1 MINYD
6 VVIVG
11 GGVAGLSAAIEAKK
25 QGIDKILLLE
35 HEKFLGGVLNQCIHN
50 GFGKF
55 ILKEEVTG
63 PEYANIFIEEIK
75 KNGIEY
81 KIDTTVIEICKD
93 KKITY
98 VNPKEGVVEVVA
110 KAIIIATGCRE
121 KTRGA
126 ANISGSSFAGVF
138 TAGMVQKIIN
148 LEGVLPGKNVVI
160 LGSGDLGL
168 IVAKT
173 LTLEGAKVKAVIEM
187 LPYCSGLEENYIE
200 CLKAFGIP
208 LKLQHTIVD
217 IKGKERVNGVTIARV
232 DEGGKPIKSS
242 EEFMTCD
249 TVVLSVGLIPEVE
262 LFRSAGIHIDE
273 DYGGTIVDDSMQTN
287 IEGIFACG
295 NSVHLHDYVDDVT
308 IEGAVAG
315 NKAAKYVKM
324 GLNKKNIKKVK
335 KSDGLKYILPKYFN
349 IDNIEKDVQFKF
361 RTDKIFRNANIKFE
375 FEGKEINFYRDDILP
390 SKMEIITLPKEI
402 LSEYK
407 DYKTIEVSI
416 CEL

>member
-6 VVIVG
+6 LVIIG
-11 GGVAGLSAAIEAKK
+11 GGIAGLSAAIEAKK
-25 QGIDKILLLE
+25 QGVSNILLLE

-63 PEYANIFIEEIK
+63 TEYANIFIEEIK
-75 KNGIEY
+75 RRD
-81 KIDTTVIEICKD
+81 IDYRTETTVIEVNKD

-98 VNPKEGVVEVVA
+98 VNPKEGVVEITA

-138 TAGMVQKIIN
+138 TAGMAQKIIN
-148 LEGVLPGKNVVI
+148 LEGVLPGKNVII

-173 LTLEGAKVKAVIEM
+173 LTLEGAKVRAVIEM
-187 LPYCSGLEENYIE
+187 LPYCSGLEENYTE
-200 CLKAFGIP
+200 CLKVFGIP

-217 IKGKERVNGVTIARV
+217 IKGGERVNGVVIARV
-232 DEGGKPIKSS
+232 GENGKPIKNS
-242 EEFMTCD
+242 EEFIECD
-249 TVVLSVGLIPEVE
+249 TVVLSVGLIPEIG
-262 LFRSAGIHIDE
+262 LFKSAGVDIDE
-273 DYGGTIVDDSMQTN
+273 TYGGTIVDESMQTSV
-287 IEGIFACG
+287 EGIFACG

-308 IEGAVAG
+308 VEGAVAG
-315 NKAAKYVKM
+315 NKAARYVKN
-324 GLNKKNIKKVK
+324 GLCKKNVK
-335 KSDGLKYILPKYFN
+335 EVRKSDGLKYIVPRYFN
-349 IDNIEKDVQFKF
+349 IENIDKDVQFKF
-361 RTDKIFRNANIKFE
+361 RTDKIFRNANIKFD
-375 FEGKEINFYRDDILP
+375 FEGKEISFYRDDILP

-407 DYKTIEVSI
+407 DYSTIEVSI